1 MLEELEYWFGSRDQ
15 VHPLG
20 RHRRCLCLCLN
31 VMFFE
36 WCATCA
42 AEYFACMQNKIYIYI
57 EIIDE
62 NFCFVFILLWI
73 KESIFIYIYLLHLY
87 TNYCSSKAGFE
98 QIWGML

>member
-20 RHRRCLCLCLN
+20 RHRRCLCLCQN

-42 AEYFACMQNKIYIYI
+42 AEYFACMQNKIDIYIYI
-57 EIIDE
+57 DE
-62 NFCFVFILLWI
+62 YFCFVFILLWI
-73 KESIFIYIYLLHLY
+73 KEYIYIYLLHLY